1 MISLGQIRLLE
12 EKIEKVIQRIKVL
25 EEENK
30 TLVEKN
36 LLLNKEKENLL
47 YRISSFEADQEQIEK
62 GILNALDRL
71 NTMETAVIKETISN
85 TLKSQDLQ
93 PKSEQNQKLETEN
106 LSSSQ
111 SPQIEVE
118 AKQEIEIE
126 TDDIEIE
133 IEDEIEIP
141 STNNEQNSFDIF

>member
-36 LLLNKEKENLL
+36 LFLNKEKENLL
-47 YRISSFEADQEQIEK
+47 YRISSYEADQEQIEK
-62 GILNALDRL
+62 GILNALNRL
-71 NTMETAVIKETISN
+71 NTMESAVIKETISN
-85 TLKSQDLQ
+85 TLKSQDTQ
-93 PKSEQNQKLETEN
+93 PKTDQKLETEN

-118 AKQEIEIE
+118 AKQEIKIE

>member
-47 YRISSFEADQEQIEK
+47 YRISSYEADQEQIEK

-93 PKSEQNQKLETEN
+93 PKTDQKLETEN

-111 SPQIEVE
+111 SPEKEVE
-118 AKQEIEIE
+118 TKQEIENIE

-141 STNNEQNSFDIF
+141 SVNNEQNSFDIF